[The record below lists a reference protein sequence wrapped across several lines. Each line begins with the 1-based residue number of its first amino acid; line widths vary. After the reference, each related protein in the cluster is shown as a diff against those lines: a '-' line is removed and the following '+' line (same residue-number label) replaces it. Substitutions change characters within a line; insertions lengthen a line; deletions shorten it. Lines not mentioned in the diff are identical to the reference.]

1 MKNIKLYK
9 NDLLKAFKD
18 VAINDGFN
26 SIKHLIFTLDK
37 RCISVYIDGFINE
50 KKETKVL
57 FYGRSEALFYLRFL
71 KKITFLKFDN
81 IHIYTDFKT
90 INITYVLFEKETL
103 KIKHLKF

>member
-9 NDLLKAFKD
+9 NDLLKALKD

-50 KKETKVL
+50 KKETKAL
-57 FYGRSEALFYLRFL
+57 FYGRSEALFYLRLL
-71 KKITFLKFDN
+71 KKITLLKIDSL
-81 IHIYTDFKT
+81 HIYTDFKT
-90 INITYVLFEKETL
+90 VNLTIVFYQKETL
-103 KIKHLKF
+103 NFKHLKF